1 MWVCCCWCLEKCH
14 KLSQF
19 DFFGCSWNFLIQS
32 LGDFFVQITNYISN
46 THWRKL
52 DCRQYIISP
61 LNLTPALCGSAWGS
75 QLSPHP
81 LTTRGLHQT
90 VFGPP
95 LPALIHHPPSSR
107 SSLSP
112 QRAFQD
118 QRSSK
123 AHHKEVSQR
132 GSSVVAAVCRPTV
145 RVTGA
150 TTGVFGTSPLSV
162 TCSPPAALLS
172 HTDHRQLFALW
183 CLRFVGNLWWY
194 QQAEVTCYE
203 ILFYCH
209 RLSWELCEGWPCSR
223 YHWLGVS
230 RKAFRMPYKQCS
242 WHSWQL
248 LYFSVDKNLK
258 NPRKKPCISRW
269 SGGHKL
275 GPMWPNFALILHLS
289 FGRYISVL
297 VY

>member
-32 LGDFFVQITNYISN
+32 LGDFLVQITNYISN
-46 THWRKL
+46 SHRGKL
-52 DCRQYIISP
+52 DCREYIISP

-81 LTTRGLHQT
+81 WTTRGLHQT

-95 LPALIHHPPSSR
+95 LPALTHHNPSSR

-132 GSSVVAAVCRPTV
+132 GSSSVVAAVCRPTV

-150 TTGVFGTSPLSV
+150 TTGVFGTSPLQRHMLTPSSSAV
-162 TCSPPAALLS
+162 THWPSSTLCSLPQICWKPLMISTSRGYLLWDSLLLSPLVMGALWRMALLS
-172 HTDHRQLFALW
+172 
-183 CLRFVGNLWWY
+183 
-194 QQAEVTCYE
+194 
-203 ILFYCH
+203 
-209 RLSWELCEGWPCSR
+209 LSLTGS
-223 YHWLGVS
+223 
-230 RKAFRMPYKQCS
+230 
-242 WHSWQL
+242 
-248 LYFSVDKNLK
+248 LK
-258 NPRKKPCISRW
+258 K
-269 SGGHKL
+269 G
-275 GPMWPNFALILHLS
+275 F
-289 FGRYISVL
+289 
-297 VY
+297 